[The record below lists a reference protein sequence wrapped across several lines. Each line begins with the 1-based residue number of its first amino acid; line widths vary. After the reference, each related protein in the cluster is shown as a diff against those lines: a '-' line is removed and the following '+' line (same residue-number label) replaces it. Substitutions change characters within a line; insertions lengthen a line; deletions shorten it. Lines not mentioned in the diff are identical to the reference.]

1 MVFSSK
7 TFTIDGVGIICLGDL
22 CSLLEEIM
30 CQVLEEFK
38 NPELFECRLEMGVN
52 VYFIHTYIIHHTYWS
67 EVVCSHSPD
76 SADVAIK
83 HCSCRY

>member
-1 MVFSSK
+1 
-7 TFTIDGVGIICLGDL
+7 
-22 CSLLEEIM
+22 M

-52 VYFIHTYIIHHTYWS
+52 VYFIHTYWS
-67 EVVCSHSPD
+67 EVVRGHSPD
-76 SADVAIK
+76 STDVAIK